1 MGLLFG
7 NYLEEGFYEK
17 DSYGTFTKLT
27 NYKDI
32 LKAQQNNNLYEND
45 GVATT
50 YVDKDADISYKSIKQ
65 NENEN

>member
-17 DSYGTFTKLT
+17 DSYGTFTKLI

-50 YVDKDADISYKSIKQ
+50 YVDKDTDISYKSIKQ
-65 NENEN
+65 SENE

>member
-1 MGLLFG
+1 MGLLFD

-27 NYKDI
+27 SYKDI